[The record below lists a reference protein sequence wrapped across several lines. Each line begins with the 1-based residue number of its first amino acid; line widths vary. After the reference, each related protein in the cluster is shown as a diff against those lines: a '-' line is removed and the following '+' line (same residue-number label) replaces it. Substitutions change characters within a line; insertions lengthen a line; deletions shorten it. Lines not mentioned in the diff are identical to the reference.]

1 MELKYIA
8 ALAKGALKGLLL
20 KQYSIHPH
28 EALYQSLTVADE
40 WLDFFLHFF
49 FHWNAGS
56 AQYEG
61 VVSDGPPEAW
71 RHQVAAWLH

>member
-1 MELKYIA
+1 MELKHIA
-8 ALAKGALKGLLL
+8 ALAKGALMGLLL

-28 EALYQSLTVADE
+28 EALNPSLLLTSG
-40 WLDFFLHFF
+40 WIFF
-49 FHWNAGS
+49 FIFFVHWNAGS